1 MQTWYS
7 VKGIFRWY
15 FKDTGETANF
25 EERVVLF
32 RAGSFEEALA
42 LATDEARV
50 YCTEDKSANFKI
62 ESLGHFRA
70 YLIDEKPTQGVEV
83 FSRLMDSKLSAP
95 SFLKRYY
102 PSSHEQQV

>member
-7 VKGIFRWY
+7 VKGLFRWY

-32 RAGSFEEALA
+32 RAGSLEEALA

-102 PSSHEQQV
+102 PISHEQQI